1 MTKLVSRIATG
12 IAILGLAAPA
22 FAATA
27 SKSANATAPAAQ
39 TSLVHHSKTH
49 KHKRLASADEK
60 KASPKKAEKK
70 VEKKDAVKG
79 AKTETPAAPSATPA
93 PATK

>member
-27 SKSANATAPAAQ
+27 SKSTNAAPAAQ
-39 TSLVHHSKTH
+39 TSGLHHSRTH
-49 KHKRLASADEK
+49 KHKKVASADEK
-60 KASPKKAEKK
+60 KASPTKAEKK
-70 VEKKDAVKG
+70 GEKKGAVKSTK
-79 AKTETPAAPSATPA
+79 AETPAAPSATPT
-93 PATK
+93 PASK